1 MSSRQATQQTA
12 LRDASDVR
20 AAACGSQGHA
30 AAARGMLQHAAARGM
45 QAPERVGERG
55 TAARGELLLLYR
67 ARYRCT
73 TARVQADPI
82 HQRGTAF
89 MLHECLRYPS
99 RAFMLHECLRYP
111 SRAVMQ
117 QRFRVLVSHGPR
129 QTWGSVTDLGVGEG
143 KVLGLPDVH
152 PLEDHVGPQLAAL
165 VHLTHTR

>member
-82 HQRGTAF
+82 HQRGTAL
-89 MLHECLRYPS
+89 MLHEY
-99 RAFMLHECLRYP
+99 LRYP